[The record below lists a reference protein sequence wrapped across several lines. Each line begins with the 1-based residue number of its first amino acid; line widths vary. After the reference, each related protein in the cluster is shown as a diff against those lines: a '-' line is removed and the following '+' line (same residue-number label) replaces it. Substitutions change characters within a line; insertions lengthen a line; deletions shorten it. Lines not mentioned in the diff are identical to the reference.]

1 LTADLF
7 SSYNLQNKNIC
18 LNLDFE
24 QIYLG
29 LDTAIPLGI
38 IVNEL
43 VTNSL
48 KHAFPNGNNWE
59 ISISLKK
66 IKDLAANKEIS
77 RADSACSQEKDF
89 QYTLTVADNGRGIP
103 EEINFRNADSLG
115 LQLVNIL
122 VEQIEGCLELRR
134 NQGTEFCIG
143 FNDI

>member
-1 LTADLF
+1 MTADLF

-59 ISISLKK
+59 ISISLK
-66 IKDLAANKEIS
+66 
-77 RADSACSQEKDF
+77 
-89 QYTLTVADNGRGIP
+89 
-103 EEINFRNADSLG
+103 EINFRNADSLG